1 MAEEIQLQLIRKS
14 LEDLGYY
21 SVADLLA
28 ERMAER
34 PSTLLWNPT
43 SDIRVLLATLQEF
56 VIKGQWD
63 AALSILRLD
72 LKPTPSWNI
81 NVESLLS
88 DQQRLVAEYI
98 ICRFMFL
105 QQVIHQLFGAYGGYP
120 SQSAGSLLLW
130 TLENAMLVY
139 NRINFSD
146 TTVALVT
153 KIPRSSEGAILVPLS
168 MNPPVA
174 SALLPEVFI
183 EKILLTTFGSK
194 WTDDVQATYSSLLAR
209 LYNVVCYHL
218 RSIIT
223 PESSQPG
230 ANSYTNIP
238 KNCLAEIIKNA
249 AIYNLAR
256 SLYHLPP
263 RIEPAEGESLI
274 NSHLLPL
281 QTADGTREDLPIHLL
296 HTLTGH
302 SDEVWFTRFSPL
314 GRYLATGSLD
324 GTCIIYDVANSFS
337 IVAKLNSS
345 QEDEENVFVQSSH
358 KPGLDKKKG
367 IISLCWEPHER
378 FIVTCCLDTVI
389 RVWRVENITQSKRIT
404 RSMDDVKP
412 TSLIACFTLGE
423 RMRTWPCEF
432 LHYPINVTPHFIV
445 GSPDK
450 VLKVFSVE
458 GEEVLDFYSD
468 TDEWL
473 TILEETAKPQDSSMD
488 LSTGE
493 QSKSESSTKGNSGN
507 GDPNSASQFN
517 RINDFAITPNGK
529 VLITANND
537 KQVFFYRIPNLFDPS
552 STTFRIAL
560 LSLNG
565 RLTSCSVS
573 ANGKYMLISIAPE
586 EIQVW
591 DISPLE
597 NFERP
602 FLKQKFLGQSQ
613 ALYMVR
619 SCFGYLPL
627 STNEEELVL
636 SGSDDGYVYIWRLQT
651 GQLVTRVRAHHGLCN
666 SVDWNRFYKPA
677 KQGKDY
683 GSYWC
688 SVGDDRLVKIWGP
701 RS

>member
-1 MAEEIQLQLIRKS
+1 MAEETQLQLIRKT

-21 SVADLLA
+21 SVADMLA
-28 ERMAER
+28 ERMAEL
-34 PSTLLWNPT
+34 PSTLLWKPNSET
-43 SDIRVLLATLQEF
+43 RTLLSTLQDY
-56 VIKGQWD
+56 IARDNWD
-63 AALSILRLD
+63 DAFKILRLD
-72 LKPTPSWNI
+72 SEFPQVDLLD
-81 NVESLLS
+81 VESLLTR
-88 DQQRLVAEYI
+88 QQRIVADYI
-98 ICRFMFL
+98 LCRFLFL
-105 QQVIHQLFGAYGGYP
+105 QKIISKLFDVHSGYR
-120 SQSAGSLLLW
+120 SQSSGLLSHSLDY
-130 TLENAMLVY
+130 AMLSF
-139 NRINFSD
+139 NNIDFEDKS
-146 TTVALVT
+146 VALT
-153 KIPRSSEGAILVPLS
+153 AKIPRSSEGTVLVPLS
-168 MNPPVA
+168 MNPPTSNTVEA
-174 SALLPEVFI
+174 AIFN
-183 EKILLTTFGSK
+183 EKVLLTSYGTKRPTGSL
-194 WTDDVQATYSSLLAR
+194 VTYESLIVR
-209 LYNVVCYHL
+209 LNNVVCYHL

-223 PESSQPG
+223 PEVNDASN
-230 ANSYTNIP
+230 AYTNIP
-238 KNCLAEIIKNA
+238 ENCLAEIIQSA
-249 AIYNLAR
+249 SRYNLAK

-263 RIEPAEGESLI
+263 RIESGDGESQLG
-274 NSHLLPL
+274 PL
-281 QTADGTREDLPIHLL
+281 YLSLQASNGHKDDLPIHLL
-296 HTLTGH
+296 HTLNGH

-324 GTCIIYDVANSFS
+324 GTCIIYDVANSFN
-337 IVAKLNSS
+337 IVAKLHSNE
-345 QEDEENVFVQSSH
+345 EDEESVFVESTH
-358 KPGLDKKKG
+358 KPSLDKKKG

-389 RVWRVENITQSKRIT
+389 RVWRVENITHSKRIT

-432 LHYPINVTPHFIV
+432 LHYPSNATPHFIV

-458 GEEVLDFYSD
+458 GQEVLDFYSD

-473 TILEETAKPQDSSMD
+473 TILEEIGKNPDASMD
-488 LSTGE
+488 SASTE
-493 QSKSESSTKGNSGN
+493 SKSEPSAKGNGN
-507 GDPNSASQFN
+507 GDSSGASQFN

-537 KQVFFYRIPNLFDPS
+537 KQVYFYRIPNLFDPS

-597 NFERP
+597 NYERP

-627 STNEEELVL
+627 STKEEELVL
-636 SGSDDGYVYIWRLQT
+636 SGSDDGYVYIWKLQT

-666 SVDWNRFYKPA
+666 SVDWNRFYKPV

-683 GSYWC
+683 GNYWC
-688 SVGDDRLVKIWGP
+688 SVGDDKLVKIWGP

>member
-1 MAEEIQLQLIRKS
+1 MAEEIQLQLIRKT
-14 LEDLGYY
+14 LEDFGYY
-21 SVADLLA
+21 SVADMLA
-28 ERMAER
+28 ERMAELPAGLLWKPNSDTR
-34 PSTLLWNPT
+34 ILLSTLQDL
-43 SDIRVLLATLQEF
+43 VA
-56 VIKGQWD
+56 KGNWD
-63 AALSILRLD
+63 DAFAILRLD
-72 LKPTPSWNI
+72 RERPQSSSSNVETLLTHQQRIVADFILYRFLFLQKVIANLFGVQEGYWAYASDALTQSLEHAMVSFNNI
-81 NVESLLS
+81 NFDDKS
-88 DQQRLVAEYI
+88 
-98 ICRFMFL
+98 
-105 QQVIHQLFGAYGGYP
+105 
-120 SQSAGSLLLW
+120 
-130 TLENAMLVY
+130 
-139 NRINFSD
+139 
-146 TTVALVT
+146 VALT
-153 KIPRSSEGAILVPLS
+153 AKIPRSSEGTVLVPLS
-168 MNPPVA
+168 MNPPAADAVE
-174 SALLPEVFI
+174 SAIFNKKV
-183 EKILLTTFGSK
+183 LLTSYGTTLPAGSP
-194 WTDDVQATYSSLLAR
+194 VTYEFLVAR
-209 LYNVVCYHL
+209 LNNVVCYHL

-223 PESSQPG
+223 PEVNDA
-230 ANSYTNIP
+230 ANAYSNIP
-238 KNCLAEIIKNA
+238 ENSLAEIIQSA
-249 AIYNLAR
+249 SRYNLTK

-263 RIEPAEGESLI
+263 RIESTDGDSQLGSL
-274 NSHLLPL
+274 LLSL
-281 QTADGTREDLPIHLL
+281 QAASGHKDEFPIHLL

-324 GTCIIYDVANSFS
+324 GTCIIYDVANSFC
-337 IVAKLNSS
+337 IVAELDSNE
-345 QEDEENVFVQSSH
+345 EDEESVFVQSSH

-389 RVWRVENITQSKRIT
+389 RVWRVENITHSKRIT

-412 TSLIACFTLGE
+412 NSLVACFTLGE

-450 VLKVFSVE
+450 VLKVFSIE
-458 GEEVLDFYSD
+458 GKEVLDFYSD

-473 TILEETAKPQDSSMD
+473 TILEDPAKNADASMD
-488 LSTGE
+488 SASTE
-493 QSKSESSTKGNSGN
+493 QSKSDTSAKGNGN
-507 GDPNSASQFN
+507 GDASNASQFN

-537 KQVFFYRIPNLFDPS
+537 KQVFFYRIPNIFDPS

-586 EIQVW
+586 EIQIW

-597 NFERP
+597 NYERP

-636 SGSDDGYVYIWRLQT
+636 SGSDDGYVYIWKLQT

-683 GSYWC
+683 GNYWC
-688 SVGDDRLVKIWGP
+688 SVGDDKLVKIWGP